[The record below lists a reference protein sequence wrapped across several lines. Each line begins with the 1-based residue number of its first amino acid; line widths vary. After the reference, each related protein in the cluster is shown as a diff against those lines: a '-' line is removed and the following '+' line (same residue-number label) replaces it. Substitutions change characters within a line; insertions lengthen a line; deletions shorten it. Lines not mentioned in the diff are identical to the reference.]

1 MRAYAVAFLLLCV
14 SLAGGYGENSRGIL
28 VECDR
33 DYSQPA
39 MTSKTN
45 YGESDCFNLFIEN
58 TYPNNDK
65 KMNEIS
71 AQQQK
76 SENNASKQEKE
87 ELNTYYTMDS

>member
-14 SLAGGYGENSRGIL
+14 SLTGGYGENSRGIL

-87 ELNTYYTMDS
+87 KLNTCYTMDS